1 MFRIA
6 VIDDSKELTEIV
18 RTIIKRQA
26 RASGV
31 ENEISIRTYTDP
43 EILLEDVRTQ
53 KSFHIFVL
61 DVEMP
66 KMTGMMLAENI
77 RAIQEEGYIVFLSSY
92 PEYAV
97 YGYERE
103 AYQYIL
109 KEHMDCRLPAVM
121 ERLFERCVQEYTEY
135 YCIANQQRMEKI
147 KCRNII
153 YVKKEGKNCVLYTRD
168 EEHFVRK
175 TLEQVRRELEPIG
188 FIYIDRGGLVNVEHI
203 EKIEK
208 SKVYMVD
215 GAEMEIS
222 RSNIKRVKNLVAE
235 YWRERL

>member
-18 RTIIKRQA
+18 KMIIKHQA
-26 RASGV
+26 KASGV
-31 ENEISIRTYTDP
+31 ENEISVRTYTNP
-43 EILLEDVRTQ
+43 EALLEDVRA
-53 KSFHIFVL
+53 KKGFHIFIL

-66 KMTGMMLAENI
+66 EMTGIMLAEKI
-77 RAIQEEGYIVFLSSY
+77 RAIQEDGYIVFLSSY

-109 KEHMDCRLPAVM
+109 KEHMESRLPVVM
-121 ERLFERCVQEYTEY
+121 EQLFERCIQEYTEY
-135 YCIANQQRMEKI
+135 YCISNQQRMEKI

-153 YVKKEGKNCVLYTRD
+153 YVKKEGKNCVLYTKD
-168 EEHFVRK
+168 AEHFVRK
-175 TLEQVRRELEPIG
+175 TLEQVRRELEPTG

-203 EKIEK
+203 DKIEK

-222 RSNIKRVKNLVAE
+222 RSNIKRVKSLVAE